1 MFLRSTRYI
10 ILIFGVFL
18 LLISAIRFLAS
29 QSDTSQNI
37 ELFFTQSS
45 GCEAISP
52 PCFIGIIPD
61 ESDQDLIY
69 DRLHSSPYIA
79 DFGMAQVE
87 FGIRQMFL
95 EWNGQQPDFIQGDAH
110 IRLLGEQVR
119 SIEIETTLTL
129 GDVWLTFGKT
139 DFITVTPFTLWL
151 YYQEVELYIQSTLNC
166 DAFWY
171 SPVTISIYGSTSND
185 PTPSHTIDTAIAE
198 YCRNR

>member
-1 MFLRSTRYI
+1 MFLRITRYI
-10 ILIFGVFL
+10 ILIFGVLL
-18 LLISAIRFLAS
+18 LLISSIKLIAS
-29 QSDTSQNI
+29 QSATSQNI

-52 PCFIGIIPD
+52 PCLMGIIPD
-61 ESDQDLIY
+61 ESEQIVVY

-87 FGIRQMFL
+87 FGIRQMFFV
-95 EWNGQQPDFIQGDAH
+95 WNGQQPDFILEDAY

-139 DFITVTPFTLWL
+139 DFITVTLFTLWL

-171 SPVTISIYGSTSND
+171 SPVTISIYGSTND
-185 PTPSHTIDTAIAE
+185 PTSSHTIDSAIAE
-198 YCRNR
+198 YCDNQ